1 LPKIPAKPVVD
12 QINPPG
18 TGLPRMLFGKL
29 MEKPEDEAKKKK
41 KAAKKA
47 AKKDEAPPKPIK
59 WADPPRRVKD
69 TLQYMQEARADL
81 AASVFPLNLKQ
92 SQCHTGIAP
101 CLIKEVYFP
110 PECPTEVATLIESAI
125 VYQNSSNF
133 EMAVDCFEK
142 AKAQWVL
149 EVK

>member
-1 LPKIPAKPVVD
+1 MDKEGELPLIPERPMVE

-18 TGLPRMLFGKL
+18 TGLPRMLFGDKKL
-29 MEKPEDEAKKKK
+29 MEKPEDDGKKKK

-92 SQCHTGIAP
+92 S
-101 CLIKEVYFP
+101 
-110 PECPTEVATLIESAI
+110 
-125 VYQNSSNF
+125 
-133 EMAVDCFEK
+133 
-142 AKAQWVL
+142 
-149 EVK
+149 